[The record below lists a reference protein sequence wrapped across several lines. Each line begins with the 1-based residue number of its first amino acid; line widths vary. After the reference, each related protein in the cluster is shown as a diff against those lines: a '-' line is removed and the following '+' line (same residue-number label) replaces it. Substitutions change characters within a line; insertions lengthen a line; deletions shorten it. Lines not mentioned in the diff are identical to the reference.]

1 MSITPEQKVSITTE
15 QMANNAEAFASRE
28 VDRLP
33 ENSSRE
39 LVKACLRVAYIQ
51 GGMDFLQELKRQ
63 LSEG

>member
-1 MSITPEQKVSITTE
+1 MSITPE

-33 ENSSRE
+33 ENPSRE

-63 LSEG
+63 LSQG